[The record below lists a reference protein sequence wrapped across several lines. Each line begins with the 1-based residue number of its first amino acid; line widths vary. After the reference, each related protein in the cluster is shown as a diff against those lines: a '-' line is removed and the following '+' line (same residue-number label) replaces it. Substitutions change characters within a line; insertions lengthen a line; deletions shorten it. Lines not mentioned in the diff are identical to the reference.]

1 MIEVVFNNMEK
12 APQLSE
18 KERKILK
25 NNKSLCIDDR
35 ILGRNEFMHK
45 LLPNFVVLNLYTPAT
60 PGCIFRTQDRLSTVH
75 EYRVSFASRI

>member
-25 NNKSLCIDDR
+25 NNKSLCI
-35 ILGRNEFMHK
+35 ILGRNEYMYK